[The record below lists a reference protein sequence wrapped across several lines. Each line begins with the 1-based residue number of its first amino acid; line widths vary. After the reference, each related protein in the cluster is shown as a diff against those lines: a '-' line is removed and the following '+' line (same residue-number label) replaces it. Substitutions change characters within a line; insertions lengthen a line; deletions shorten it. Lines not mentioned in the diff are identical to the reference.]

1 MTKQSP
7 LGKNINFPKAFSKDL
22 LHPISR
28 AEQRDNMLIAS
39 LNGYD
44 MWNIFEL
51 LWIDQKHF
59 LHQNQISIKI
69 NCNSEFI
76 PESKSMKLFLGSLI
90 YKNFENKNQL
100 YRLITN
106 TLNDVLNT
114 SVEIYDDIYEN
125 TFQDHVPIK
134 VTKNFKLPQSKNTTN
149 DTKRLCF
156 APFRSLCPVTSQ
168 PDIAKINI
176 RGQIGSEDI
185 DSLSSYLGSFFDL
198 NVYHEKCIE
207 QIYLKLI
214 ECNHQIDFIEGH
226 FERRGGISII
236 PVRLKT

>member
-7 LGKNINFPKAFSKDL
+7 LGKNINFPKAFSTDL

-28 AEQRDNMLIAS
+28 AEQRDNMPSAS
-39 LNGYD
+39 FNGYD

-90 YKNFENKNQL
+90 YKTFENETQL
-100 YRLITN
+100 YQLIKS

-114 SVEIYDDIYEN
+114 SVEIYDDIYEDPENEILYEKSELEDKGWILDN
-125 TFQDHVPIK
+125 TVYEI
-134 VTKNFKLPQSKNTTN
+134 
-149 DTKRLCF
+149 
-156 APFRSLCPVTSQ
+156 
-168 PDIAKINI
+168 
-176 RGQIGSEDI
+176 IGGVE
-185 DSLSSYLGSFFDL
+185 L
-198 NVYHEKCIE
+198 N
-207 QIYLKLI
+207 
-214 ECNHQIDFIEGH
+214 
-226 FERRGGISII
+226 
-236 PVRLKT
+236 